1 MNIET
6 KFDVGDQ
13 VFLMHDNKVTHAKIM
28 FILIS
33 VQSQRSDNLVIK
45 YDLITPSP
53 DYILLK
59 DLKESL
65 LFKTKEDLLNSL

>member
-1 MNIET
+1 MKVET
-6 KFDVGDQ
+6 KFDVGNQ
-13 VFLMHDNKVTHAKIM
+13 VFLMHDNKVVHAKIT

-33 VQSQRSDNLVIK
+33 VQSQRSDNPVIK
-45 YDLITPSP
+45 YDLMTPSP

-59 DLKESL
+59 GIKESL